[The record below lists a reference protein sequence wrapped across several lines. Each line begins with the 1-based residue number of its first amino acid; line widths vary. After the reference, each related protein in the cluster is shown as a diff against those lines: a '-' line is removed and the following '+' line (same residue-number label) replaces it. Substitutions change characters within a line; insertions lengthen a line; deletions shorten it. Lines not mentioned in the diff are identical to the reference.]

1 MSCARIRAGVW
12 GVVRML
18 RFEIKDGPALSAADK
33 AAWTKL
39 LTENNAVPSPYL
51 TPEFYEAVAQ
61 VRPSARVLVG
71 HQAGVPVLFFPF
83 HRNGIAG
90 AAGLGHAIG
99 GPVNDVQGV
108 IARGDIQLDA
118 RALMRAAGLSLL
130 SLKHAAGVDP
140 AFARGNPGALTR
152 HAGHV
157 MDLSAGFAA
166 YEQDRTPFAKSA
178 FKALRTRQAKAEVQY
193 GPVSHRFWDAEAAS
207 LDALMKWKR
216 QQFEATGQTNVLEV
230 DWVNALVR
238 SLMNR
243 PIDADLRVQISS
255 LSFGDRLVAVHLGLR
270 TATTLHYWFPAYDAA
285 VQELSPGNILL
296 YRMAEQAAHEGV
308 RQIHLGAGD
317 YRYKHEFANCSMP
330 LIATTILAPSLPGR
344 MAGAGAQVMGL
355 LERGLPAKWALLP
368 GGALRRLDRHL
379 AFRAL

>member
-1 MSCARIRAGVW
+1 MW
-12 GVVRML
+12 GVLRML
-18 RFEIKDGPALSAADK
+18 HFEIKDGPALCAADK
-33 AAWTKL
+33 AAWTRL
-39 LTENNAVPSPYL
+39 LAEKNAAPSPYL

-61 VRPSARVLVG
+61 VRPSARVLIG

-108 IARGDIQLDA
+108 IARADIQLDA

-130 SLKHAAGVDP
+130 SLKHAVGSDPVFAAGHT
-140 AFARGNPGALTR
+140 ASQTR

-193 GPVSHRFWDAEAAS
+193 GPVSHRFWDTDPGS
-207 LDALMKWKR
+207 LEALMTWKR
-216 QQFEATGQTNVLEV
+216 QQFAATGQTNVLEV
-230 DWVNALVR
+230 EWVHALVR
-238 SLMNR
+238 NLMGR
-243 PIDADLRVQISS
+243 PFGADLSVQLSS
-255 LSFGDRLVAVHLGLR
+255 LFFGERLVAVHLGLR
-270 TATTLHYWFPAYDAA
+270 TATTLHYWFPAYDAD

-296 YRMAEQAAHEGV
+296 YRMAQEAAREGV
-308 RQIHLGAGD
+308 LQIHLGAGD

-330 LIATTILAPSLPGR
+330 LVATTVMAPSLPGR
-344 MAGAGAQVMGL
+344 MAKVGQHLMGL
-355 LERGLPAKWALLP
+355 LERGLPAKLAPLP